1 MIIKEDLTYDQ
12 KVQGRRHL
20 LLFSFFNGVSHICI
34 TGNILVL
41 FLLKSGCKS
50 YIAIVISS
58 LFYIGSIAVIFSKFF
73 ISKWGSASTMSVT
86 LFFRGISALLLAST
100 PFILLHTNDKNI
112 IMILLLLFSLMY
124 FIFRSIG
131 APAMRPLFGD
141 LTDNENKG
149 KYTSS
154 YFLYYNI
161 AMLIFIVV
169 SFFLLRHNK
178 RLIMF
183 QLIIGIGAVTNFISC
198 FLLSRVKETETAELS
213 SRSIDV
219 ASIYKKF
226 WLNKPVRTFFIA
238 RGCSIAICAI
248 IVQVSIITLKDIYNV
263 TDSFALIFTIIQ
275 LVGSI
280 ALTYINKIIS
290 EYTGPKPLM
299 IIYVFCLML
308 ISALW
313 VFSPVKLNIYH
324 AAVIFFLGGI
334 SISGITASS
343 FHYFLLI
350 TPPENTVGYSLM
362 FSIITG
368 LIAGLAGIIIGG
380 GLIKLLSLITANHYL
395 MYKYF
400 YFIMLL
406 LCIPVVY
413 MLTILKSFTDCSVS
427 KVLGL
432 LLSAKD
438 MSTLYYV
445 NKIEK
450 YESVNTEYKT
460 AERLI
465 YSRTKISEQA
475 IIYYLKSPNSLIR
488 LKALKALF
496 NVKISKKFYPALL
509 KELETGEHST
519 GFYVAH
525 IAGINKM
532 HKAIPLLRKYLYS
545 RDNMLKSYSMVALAQ
560 LEDKDS
566 YKTIE
571 NIFKETEIPMIL
583 LKGAIAM
590 SMFDTEDY
598 VEIALKKLVTV
609 ECPCIIQCEILYY
622 VAKAIGIGDD
632 FYIFL
637 RHYNEKQQDGV
648 YWIVNLLK
656 KNKKLKD
663 AYKMVER
670 FYHNDELKLETI
682 DYLYNNLAQYKIEAK
697 ELIDVI
703 EHTHETKIAN
713 EIIYL
718 MFILL
723 NKINR

>member
-1 MIIKEDLTYDQ
+1 MIINEDLTYDQ
-12 KVQGRRHL
+12 KVQGRRKL
-20 LLFSFFNGVSHICI
+20 LLFSLFNGVSHICI

-41 FLLKSGCKS
+41 FLLKAGCKS
-50 YIAIVISS
+50 YIAVVISS
-58 LFYIGSIAVIFSKFF
+58 LFYIGSIAVVFSKSF
-73 ISKWGSASTMSVT
+73 ISKWGSATTMSFT
-86 LFFRGISALLLAST
+86 LLLRGISALLLALT
-100 PFILLHTNDKNI
+100 PFIFLLIDDKNI
-112 IMILLLLFSLMY
+112 IMVLLLLFALMY

-141 LTDNENKG
+141 LTDKENKG
-149 KYTSS
+149 RFTSN

-161 AMLIFIVV
+161 AMLLFIVV

-178 RLIMF
+178 SLIMF
-183 QLIIGIGAVTNFISC
+183 QLIISIGAITNFISSL
-198 FLLSRVKETETAELS
+198 LLSRVKETNTAELS
-213 SRSIDV
+213 SREIDV
-219 ASIYKKF
+219 ASIYKNC

-263 TDSFALIFTIIQ
+263 TDSFALIFTIVQ
-275 LVGSI
+275 LAGSI
-280 ALTYINKIIS
+280 ALTYINRIIS

-299 IIYVFCLML
+299 IIYILCLIL

-313 VFSPVKLNIYH
+313 IFSPVKMNIYH
-324 AAVIFFLGGI
+324 VAIIFFLGGI

-350 TPPENTVGYSLM
+350 TPPEDTVSYSLM
-362 FSIITG
+362 FSITTG
-368 LIAGLAGIIIGG
+368 IIAGLAGIIIGG
-380 GLIKLLSLITANHYL
+380 GLIKLLSLVITHHYL

-406 LCIPVVY
+406 MCIPVVY
-413 MLTILKSFTDCSVS
+413 LLSRLKSFSDCSVS
-427 KVLGL
+427 KVFGL

-438 MSTLYYV
+438 MSTLYFV

-450 YESVNTEYKT
+450 YESVGTENKNV
-460 AERLI
+460 EKLVF
-465 YSRTKISEQA
+465 SRTKLSEQA

-488 LKALKALF
+488 LKALKALY
-496 NVKISKKFYPALL
+496 NKKISKKFQPALL
-509 KELETGEHST
+509 KELEIGEHST

-525 IAGINKM
+525 IAGLNKIY
-532 HKAIPLLRKYLYS
+532 KAIPLLRKYLYS
-545 RDNMLKSYSMVALAQ
+545 TDNMLKSYSMVALAQ
-560 LEDKDS
+560 LEDKES
-566 YKTIE
+566 YQEIE
-571 NIFKETEIPMIL
+571 NIFKTTEIPVVL

-590 SMFDTEDY
+590 SMFNSKDY

-609 ECPCIIQCEILYY
+609 ECPCVIQCEMLYF
-622 VAKAIGIGDD
+622 VAKAVGIGDD

-637 RHYNEKQQDGV
+637 RHYNDKQKDGV
-648 YWIVNLLK
+648 YWIINLLS
-656 KNKKLKD
+656 KNKKLDD
-663 AYKMVER
+663 AYKKVEL
-670 FYHNDELKLETI
+670 FYHDDKYKLETI
-682 DYLYNNLAQYKIEAK
+682 DYLYNNLAQYKTEAK

-703 EHTHETKIAN
+703 ENTHEANIAN

-723 NKINR
+723 NKINS